1 MITLCTLL
9 IIFLSIQS
17 RNYESIYKIREKL
30 FPKFHDIS
38 IKFEI
43 PGKNDYSYKLES
55 QNMLYAFK
63 QYFVSDIEKNIIMR
77 NQKVELIFNL
87 SVYEANNK
95 IFNYFSDD
103 IVYTELIKVGILFEQ
118 LRFYQAKADFSFDI
132 IYRIQNIDKDVVI
145 FFDDMKEV
153 NPFKYLLFEDK
164 DELYGNKTLYDLMKV
179 KIVDHLIDGMRKI
192 LLTYPECDQLYHFN
206 SLVQYFTNNQFEID
220 YYLNL
225 YTYYRANI
233 NFMDHDEIKK
243 IGDILRLENIRT
255 KITLMYYNDYGIG
268 IEDYDDKLEI
278 HVISFEYINVHKNL
292 TLEFGDLTKGE
303 IYVFDI
309 LKQIIN
315 SIKL

>member
-1 MITLCTLL
+1 MITICTLL

-17 RNYESIYKIREKL
+17 RNYETIYQIRTKL

-43 PGKNDYSYKLES
+43 QGKNDYSYKFES
-55 QNMLYAFK
+55 QNILYTFT
-63 QYFVSDIEKNIIMR
+63 QYYVSDFEKNIIMR
-77 NQKVELIFNL
+77 NQKMELIFNF
-87 SVYEANNK
+87 SIYEVNDK

-103 IVYTELIKVGILFEQ
+103 IVHTELIKVGILFQQ
-118 LRFYQAKADFSFDI
+118 LRFYQAKSDFSFDI
-132 IYRIQNIDKDVVI
+132 KYKIQNIDDDMVI
-145 FFDDMKEV
+145 FFDNMNEA

-164 DELYGNKTLYDLMKV
+164 GELYENKTLYDLMKI
-179 KIVDHLIDGMRKI
+179 KIVDHLIEGMSKI

-220 YYLNL
+220 FNIGL

-233 NFMDHDEIKK
+233 NYMEHGEINK
-243 IGDILRLENIRT
+243 IGDILQLENIITR
-255 KITLMYYNDYGIG
+255 ITLLYYNDYGIG
-268 IEDYDDKLEI
+268 VEDYNDSLEI
-278 HVISFEYINVHKNL
+278 RVISFEYINIHKNL
-292 TLEFGDLTKGE
+292 TIEFGELTKGE

-315 SIKL
+315 KIKL